1 MKYLLDTHVLLW
13 GAFDSRRLGR
23 KTRSILTNASEV
35 YFTAISVAEINLKS
49 KLKLEAPA
57 SEIIKLAVQ
66 EGLEELG
73 FGSLHAE
80 QIPRFG
86 SLTKHDPFDR
96 MILAQAAAEG
106 LTLLTADEVLLDL
119 GFSWVQDARL

>member
-13 GAFDSRRLGR
+13 GAFDSKRLGPR
-23 KTRSILTNASEV
+23 TRNILTNASGV
-35 YFTAISVAEINLKS
+35 HFTSISVAEINLKS
-49 KLKLEAPA
+49 RLKLEVHAKQ
-57 SEIIKLAVQ
+57 IIDLAVQ

-73 FGSLHAE
+73 FSSVHAE

-96 MILAQAAAEG
+96 LILAQAAAEG
-106 LTLLTADEVLLDL
+106 MTLLTADETLLELGFGWLLD
-119 GFSWVQDARL
+119 ART